1 MVKWFLLAMAALLA
15 AEIVAFIAVA
25 SVIGLPQAFL
35 LMLAT
40 SLVGVAV
47 LRHPGRT
54 RLDRL
59 HEAVTKKG
67 VRGLE
72 ATGYAFLT
80 IAAGFLLLLPG
91 FLTDAGGLLL
101 LLPPVRNWIAA
112 RFQRVMQTSQPGR
125 PDVVDLEP
133 DQWSQTP
140 DQQIDDQRRRS
151 SGPSF

>member
-1 MVKWFLLAMAALLA
+1 MVKWLLLAMAALLA
-15 AEIVAFIAVA
+15 GEVAALVAVA
-25 SVIGLPQAFL
+25 SVIGLPQAL
-35 LMLAT
+35 VLMLAT
-40 SLVGVAV
+40 SLAGIAV

-54 RLDRL
+54 RIGRL

-67 VRGLE
+67 VSGLQ
-72 ATGYAFLT
+72 ASGDAFLT

-112 RFQRVMQTSQPGR
+112 RFQRVMQTRPAGR
-125 PDVVDLEP
+125 PGVVDLEP

-140 DQQIDDQRRRS
+140 DQQTDDPRRRP
-151 SGPSF
+151 SGPS